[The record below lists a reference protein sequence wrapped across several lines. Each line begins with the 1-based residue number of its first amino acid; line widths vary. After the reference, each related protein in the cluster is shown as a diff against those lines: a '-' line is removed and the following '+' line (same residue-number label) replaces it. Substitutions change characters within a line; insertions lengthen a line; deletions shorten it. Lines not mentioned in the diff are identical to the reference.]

1 MKINQKGIAP
11 IVVVLLVVIFTVAA
25 GTGTYLFQSRFNAQ
39 KEPEQINPPY
49 HLKTDGQTV
58 NVDNVSTND
67 TAGWQTYRSQCG
79 YEIKYPSAYRPNE
92 DGDNV
97 SFVTTATVQCHE
109 HDGSTDTMCDETNSG
124 PNIICAASKDLLHGA
139 ASLADYIKQGIDD
152 NAISK
157 SFGQKVVNIASY
169 PAIEVEGLGAGGT
182 YRNIYLQKDD
192 NIIEFNILKE
202 GNESGIKIFDQML
215 STFRIVT
222 PEKTD
227 ECIAL
232 GKEPGPE
239 GSGAGTGF
247 DCKYDIGPG
256 FSGWRFLCPDVNKN
270 IEVSVYDGNN
280 RFVQKITVDD
290 NTAFESGLNLANDI
304 NFDGYKD
311 CE

>member
-1 MKINQKGIAP
+1 
-11 IVVVLLVVIFTVAA
+11 
-25 GTGTYLFQSRFNAQ
+25 
-39 KEPEQINPPY
+39 
-49 HLKTDGQTV
+49 
-58 NVDNVSTND
+58 
-67 TAGWQTYRSQCG
+67 
-79 YEIKYPSAYRPNE
+79 
-92 DGDNV
+92 
-97 SFVTTATVQCHE
+97 
-109 HDGSTDTMCDETNSG
+109 
-124 PNIICAASKDLLHGA
+124 
-139 ASLADYIKQGIDD
+139 
-152 NAISK
+152 
-157 SFGQKVVNIASY
+157 VVNIASY

-280 RFVQKITVDD
+280 RFVQK
-290 NTAFESGLNLANDI
+290 
-304 NFDGYKD
+304 
-311 CE
+311 